1 MPYSIIPVGKGYKVM
16 SQDGRTFS
24 RKPLSK
30 KQAQKQRTAIALSEV
45 QRTSRGEVQK
55 TKKPMSFFYA

>member
-1 MPYSIIPVGKGYKVM
+1 MPYTIVPIGRGYKVM

-30 KQAQKQRTAIALSEV
+30 KQAQKQRTAIALSEHN
-45 QRTSRGEVQK
+45 K
-55 TKKPMSFFYA
+55 TGKPISLFYG